1 MTGGPARIP
10 RVNARPTQTDVA
22 REAGVSRALV
32 SMALTGTG
40 RVAPQ
45 TRNRI
50 RAAASRLGYAR
61 NLSAANLATST
72 SPVIGVILPDLRNPF
87 FEDLV
92 AVIGRNAEAAGL
104 LPLLATASNEV
115 DRERLTMRRFREL
128 QVRGV
133 ITVSPAVPREE
144 LQDYGE
150 SLPLVVVGES
160 GLGGLVDTVRLD
172 EDAAATRLIGHLAG
186 RGWSYIGYL
195 YDDVF
200 QRDRGLAGRR
210 QALIT
215 AARRA
220 GVELT
225 VHRVEGGVADV
236 VGRLCEDVR
245 DRRTAII
252 GHNDLLATEI
262 TSAVRSHGLMV
273 GTDVGVAGY
282 DDTSLARRSQAD
294 LTSVGQSIAEQGEAA
309 VGWIAS
315 RALDQEQPARHIATP
330 PLLSVRSST

>member
-1 MTGGPARIP
+1 M
-10 RVNARPTQTDVA
+10 NARPTQTDVA

-40 RVAPQ
+40 RVAPE
-45 TRNRI
+45 TRDRI
-50 RAAASRLGYAR
+50 RDAAARLGYAR
-61 NLSAANLATST
+61 NLSAANLATNT

-92 AVIGRNAEAAGL
+92 AAVGHHADGAGL

-144 LQDYGE
+144 LQEYGE
-150 SLPLVVVGES
+150 FLPLVVVGES
-160 GLGGLVDTVRLD
+160 GLGGLVDSVHLD
-172 EDAAATRLIGHLAG
+172 EDAAATELIGHLAS
-186 RGWSYIGYL
+186 RGWSHIAYL
-195 YDDVF
+195 YDDIF

-210 QALIT
+210 QALM
-215 AARRA
+215 AAAGRA

-225 VHRVEGGVADV
+225 VHRADGGVADV
-236 VGRLCEDVR
+236 VGALCEDAG
-245 DRRTAII
+245 DRRTAVI

-262 TSAVRSHGLMV
+262 ASAIRSHGLAV
-273 GTDVGVAGY
+273 GVDVGVAGY

-294 LTSVGQSIAEQGEAA
+294 LTSIGQSIDEQGRAA
-309 VGWIAS
+309 VGWIAD
-315 RALDQEQPARHIATP
+315 RALSPDRPARHLATP
-330 PLLSVRSST
+330 PHLVIRSST